1 MVGVFSSANSR
12 FQAWGE
18 AEGLLSLGAENMYL
32 PHDDKYR
39 TFWEII
45 IIYNSIKMKE
55 THLVTENIISY
66 FVSCKIFSKICQKT
80 FVGYIYFAC
89 QFEVSTVESDT
100 FVICKFVNAIS
111 SIISEKL
118 KQNMIFSSLV
128 PFITNCKKKYFPN
141 RLRKERFETC
151 QKISSCCCNTYKTKE
166 IKLWRTL
173 IR

>member
-1 MVGVFSSANSR
+1 
-12 FQAWGE
+12 
-18 AEGLLSLGAENMYL
+18 
-32 PHDDKYR
+32 
-39 TFWEII
+39 
-45 IIYNSIKMKE
+45 MKE

-100 FVICKFVNAIS
+100 FVICKFVNAKS
-111 SIISEKL
+111 SIISEKS
-118 KQNMIFSSLV
+118 KQNMIFSSLALKQA
-128 PFITNCKKKYFPN
+128 IHHQLQKKYFPN

-166 IKLWRTL
+166 IKL
-173 IR
+173 